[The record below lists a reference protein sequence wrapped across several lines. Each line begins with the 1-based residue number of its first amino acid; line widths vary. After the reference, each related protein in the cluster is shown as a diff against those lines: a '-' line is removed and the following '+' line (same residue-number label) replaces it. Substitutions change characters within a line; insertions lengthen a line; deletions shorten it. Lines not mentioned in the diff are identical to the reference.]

1 MIDWM
6 TIDRRTRLMSDFQD
20 YLDKCTFCTDSF
32 MSYAFDGDTE
42 LATTLIKVLLNRDD
56 LVALSCEAQKTAVSL
71 NKESTFDIL
80 AQDTKGNLYD
90 IEIQNRIQS
99 NEIKRARYYSSA
111 LDTKSLNKGSD
122 YNHLKENYVIFLL
135 QGPVFKENE
144 KPIYHFIMKEIEN
157 DKVLEDG
164 RHILFVN
171 LNYKFGYELDDKMND
186 LKHLFNDLNESEPDK
201 IWYTSF
207 RNRMNLIKN
216 TEGGRSKMELKYNS
230 IFLKGKEE
238 EKAKWRIKIISYG
251 LKQNQSLE
259 DIASLAEISV
269 EEVKQYIKDNRLNNN

>member
-1 MIDWM
+1 M
-6 TIDRRTRLMSDFQD
+6 
-20 YLDKCTFCTDSF
+20 
-32 MSYAFDGDTE
+32 
-42 LATTLIKVLLNRDD
+42 
-56 LVALSCEAQKTAVSL
+56 
-71 NKESTFDIL
+71 
-80 AQDTKGNLYD
+80 
-90 IEIQNRIQS
+90 
-99 NEIKRARYYSSA
+99 
-111 LDTKSLNKGSD
+111 NKGSD

-135 QGPVFKENE
+135 QGPIFKQNE

-171 LNYKFGYELDDKMND
+171 LNYKFGCDLDDKMND
-186 LKHLFNDLNESEPDK
+186 LKHLFNDLNESEPNK

-216 TEGGRSKMELKYNS
+216 TEGGRNDMELKYNS

-238 EKAKWRIKIISYG
+238 EKEKWRIKIISYG

-259 DIASLAEISV
+259 EIASFAEISV
-269 EEVKQYIKDNRLNNN
+269 EEVKQYIKDYHLDHN